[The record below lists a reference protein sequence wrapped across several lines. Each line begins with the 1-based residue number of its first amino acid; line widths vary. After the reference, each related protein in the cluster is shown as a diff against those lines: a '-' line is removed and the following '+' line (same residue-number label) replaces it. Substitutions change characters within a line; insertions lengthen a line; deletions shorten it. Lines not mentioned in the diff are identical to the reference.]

1 MTYVIYDNFLPVNEF
16 GELANMLGPNGN
28 FPWFLSGRINNN
40 DTKNDDMYFAT
51 LMFHAPDRFDVQ
63 WKNVQYLEP
72 FLYLTSKMNIWGLHR
87 IKANMYFKSQSG
99 KVEQHAMHQDAV
111 FPHSGALFYLQDC
124 DAPTIMECGTEIESK
139 ANRLLFFDPTKP
151 HASSS
156 PTNVPYRVTI
166 NINYWGH
173 DVHEGYKRNMIN
185 PIPKII
191 QPKPISEKIN
201 KLGKLAQRETTIIS
215 SD

>member
-1 MTYVIYDNFLPVNEF
+1 MTYVLYDNFLPANEF
-16 GELANMLGPNGN
+16 GELANMLGPSGS
-28 FPWFLSGRINNN
+28 FPWRLSGRININ

-51 LMFHAPDRFDVQ
+51 LMFHAPDRFDRQ
-63 WKNVQYLEP
+63 WKNIPYLEP
-72 FLYLTSKMNIWGLHR
+72 FLNLTSKINICRLHR

-99 KVEQHAMHQDAV
+99 KVEHHAMHQDAR

-139 ANRLLFFDPTKP
+139 ANRLLLFDPTRP

-156 PTNVPYRVTI
+156 PTNVPFRVTI
-166 NINYWGH
+166 NINFWGH
-173 DVHEGYKRNMIN
+173 DIHEEYKHNMIN

-191 QPKPISEKIN
+191 EPKPMSQK
-201 KLGKLAQRETTIIS
+201 ATETTVIS
-215 SD
+215 GD

>member
-1 MTYVIYDNFLPVNEF
+1 MTYVIYDNFLPANEF
-16 GELANMLGPNGN
+16 GELANMLGPSGS
-28 FPWFLSGRINNN
+28 FPWRLSGRININ

-51 LMFHAPDRFDVQ
+51 LMFHAYDPYNDQ
-63 WKNVQYLEP
+63 WKNTDYLAP
-72 FLYLTSKMNIWGLHR
+72 FLNLTSKMNIWGLHR

-99 KVEQHAMHQDAV
+99 KVEHHAMHQDAR

-139 ANRLLFFDPTKP
+139 ANRLLLFDPTRP

-156 PTNVPYRVTI
+156 PTNVPFRVTI
-166 NINYWGH
+166 NINFWGH
-173 DVHEGYKRNMIN
+173 DIHEEYKHNMIN

-191 QPKPISEKIN
+191 EPKPMSQK
-201 KLGKLAQRETTIIS
+201 ATETTVIS
-215 SD
+215 GD